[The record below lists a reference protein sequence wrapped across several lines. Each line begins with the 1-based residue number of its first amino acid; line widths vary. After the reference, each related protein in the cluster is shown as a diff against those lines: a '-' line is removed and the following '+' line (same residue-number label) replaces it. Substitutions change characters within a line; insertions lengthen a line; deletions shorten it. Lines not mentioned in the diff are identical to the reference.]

1 MELSKVH
8 FCRQSLHFAFCQLT
22 SPPQPRHAMS
32 FKENFAKV
40 HLGTEISRQ
49 EGASESFE
57 AVGIVLLIDSN
68 LQFLSL
74 QTVGATTINVAQ
86 RLSVFLFSRL
96 RSMNIGRPLGNHLSS
111 HELQAHLHH
120 VLTFNGHL
128 TILSEL
134 STCDPLHCN
143 ELVKSE

>member
-1 MELSKVH
+1 
-8 FCRQSLHFAFCQLT
+8 
-22 SPPQPRHAMS
+22 MS

-68 LQFLSL
+68 LQFLPL

-86 RLSVFLFSRL
+86 SLRLFFFLDTE
-96 RSMNIGRPLGNHLSS
+96 G
-111 HELQAHLHH
+111 
-120 VLTFNGHL
+120 
-128 TILSEL
+128 
-134 STCDPLHCN
+134 
-143 ELVKSE
+143 

>member
-1 MELSKVH
+1 MI
-8 FCRQSLHFAFCQLT
+8 
-22 SPPQPRHAMS
+22 
-32 FKENFAKV
+32 FKENLAKV

-86 RLSVFLFSRL
+86 SLRLFFFLDTE
-96 RSMNIGRPLGNHLSS
+96 G
-111 HELQAHLHH
+111 
-120 VLTFNGHL
+120 
-128 TILSEL
+128 
-134 STCDPLHCN
+134 
-143 ELVKSE
+143 